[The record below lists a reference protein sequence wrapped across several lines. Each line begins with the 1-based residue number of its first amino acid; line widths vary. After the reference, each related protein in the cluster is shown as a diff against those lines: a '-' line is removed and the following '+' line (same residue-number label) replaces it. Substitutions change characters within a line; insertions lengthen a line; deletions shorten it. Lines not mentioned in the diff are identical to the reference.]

1 MKAVWRLQLSALLVL
16 VLLLAG
22 CASPAR
28 PSSPA
33 AGFWSGRMGLQIQSQ
48 PPQNLS
54 AAFELQG
61 SAERGELLLLSPIG
75 STLAQLNWTPQ
86 SVDLIQGERRWSSN
100 NLDELT
106 TQLTGTA
113 LPVPALFDWLAGK
126 STTPAGWRVDLS
138 QLEQGR
144 IQAERQSPAP
154 QVQLKMVLER

>member
-1 MKAVWRLQLSALLVL
+1 MNTVWRFQLLALLVGAS
-16 VLLLAG
+16 LLAG

-28 PSSPA
+28 QSTPA
-33 AGFWSGRMGLQIQSQ
+33 AAFWSGRMGLQIQSQ
-48 PPQNLS
+48 PAQNLS

-86 SVDLIQGERRWSSN
+86 SAELKQGERQWSSTR
-100 NLDELT
+100 LDELT
-106 TQLTGTA
+106 TLLTGTA

-138 QLEQGR
+138 QLAQGR

-154 QVQLKMVLER
+154 QVLLKVVLER